1 MTATDP
7 VGQLALR
14 LADNCLILGQRVSAW
29 CGHAPALEEDIALA
43 NTALDLIGQATLWFD
58 LAIARGVAAE
68 NADALAFGRDA
79 REFRNCLLV
88 EQPNDDYAVT
98 LMRQFLFD
106 SWHHAFL
113 DAAQTSRD
121 DGVAEIAAVALKEV
135 RYHRERARDLVIR
148 LGDGSPE
155 SHARMNRALSLLW
168 RFTGELTAGDRLER
182 DLAARGVIPDLDQ
195 VRAAYDADLAD
206 ALFAAGLTPPADT
219 AMRTGGRDGLHG
231 EALGHLLAEMQWLQR
246 AYPGAR
252 W

>member
-1 MTATDP
+1 MMATDP
-7 VGQLALR
+7 VGELALR

-121 DGVAEIAAVALKEV
+121 D
-135 RYHRERARDLVIR
+135 RRRRDR
-148 LGDGSPE
+148 GGGFEGS
-155 SHARMNRALSLLW
+155 ALSP
-168 RFTGELTAGDRLER
+168 RT
-182 DLAARGVIPDLDQ
+182 
-195 VRAAYDADLAD
+195 RA
-206 ALFAAGLTPPADT
+206 
-219 AMRTGGRDGLHG
+219 
-231 EALGHLLAEMQWLQR
+231 
-246 AYPGAR
+246 
-252 W
+252 